1 MRRQH
6 RMAVSVYESRQ
17 HHLPVKIAYLGTVAA
32 ILFGIG
38 SIACEN
44 DFLPFYCNSF
54 DPFPILVHS
63 IYISIYIKL
72 VSTHRFSSF
81 IL

>member
-6 RMAVSVYESRQ
+6 RMAVPVYESRQ

-38 SIACEN
+38 SVAGVN
-44 DFLPFYCNSF
+44 DPVSFHGNGF
-54 DPFPILVHS
+54 DPFLSLVHS
-63 IYISIYIKL
+63 EDVSIHIKL
-72 VSTHRFSSF
+72 VSTHCFPSF
-81 IL
+81 IS